1 MKLRGGLRA
10 AGRSVCRREG
20 TGEEEEEEEEE
31 KEERSGRR
39 RGEWRAAAGEA
50 EEPAER
56 RGRVDGCPGTVRAE
70 KFGDPLR
77 YRYAAPCTGT
87 RCARGLGR
95 RRKLCYNCALLRSEG

>member
-20 TGEEEEEEEEE
+20 TGEEEEEEEEKEKE

-39 RGEWRAAAGEA
+39 RGEWRAAAGEGEA

-56 RGRVDGCPGTVRAE
+56 RGRVDGCPGTVREE

-95 RRKLCYNCALLRSEG
+95 RRRL